1 MTALVD
7 PSAPTAH
14 GLAARI
20 AAGELS
26 PVEAVA
32 EAVERAIEV
41 AARCSTASPR
51 SGSTTPCSPPIAPSR
66 RSPAAT
72 GSAILHGV
80 PVAVKDTTPVAGRRT
95 TLGSYAFEHWVPDHD
110 AYVVTRPAAGR
121 GDHHR
126 PDHDARSSPTR
137 CRPTA
142 RSGASPA
149 TPTTRPARPAAPR
162 AAARRP
168 WRRGASRWPRAPTW
182 AARCASRRH
191 GAASSASSPASA
203 ASRWTCCPGLFD
215 SISHHGP
222 LARCADDARL
232 FLAATQG
239 PDDADIMSV
248 PGPLDLS
255 RPLDG
260 DVAGMRLGLS
270 VDLGCFAV
278 DPEIAAAVTAAAER
292 LESAGATVDLV
303 DPHFGEDDEAA
314 WGLLW
319 SVFMA
324 TYYGD
329 TARGARRAHGS
340 RRRPPDRCSVGQ
352 VSAVEHKRVEIHRT
366 AMWRRLAPILA
377 DHDALLCPTMAHP
390 PWPAAKA
397 DRLEI
402 PPTDGAGYH
411 SPDMTAVFNLV
422 APCPAISVPCG
433 THTSPEHAGLPIGL
447 QVVGR
452 RWREDTVLRDRPR
465 RRTDVVTGFWSGCW
479 SHVRPRSGPKTDQRG
494 WRVCRRAARSS
505 GVAAATGVRRAAWSS
520 TDEVAAERVDDD
532 GAGLLADQRG
542 RQVVPHAVGVGG
554 SCRRTRRACRRRPA
568 RGRAPTRRAPGTGPS
583 RSRRPVAR

>member
-14 GLAARI
+14 GLATRI
-20 AAGELS
+20 AAGDLS

-32 EAVERAIEV
+32 GAVERAIEV
-41 AARCSTASPR
+41 QPELNCFTAIWVDQAMLAADRAEQAVAR
-51 SGSTTPCSPPIAPSR
+51 GAEL
-66 RSPAAT
+66 
-72 GSAILHGV
+72 GILHGV
-80 PVAVKDTTPVAGRRT
+80 PVAIKDTSPVAGHRT
-95 TLGSYAFEHWVPDHD
+95 TLGSYAFEHWVPDRD
-110 AYVVTRPAAGR
+110 AYVVTALRRAGAVIIGQTTTPEFAHTLQTDSPLWGVTRNPHDLTRTPGGSSGGSAAAVASGCVPLAEGTDMGGSVRIPAAWSGIVGLKPGIGR
-121 GDHHR
+121 IPMDVL
-126 PDHDARSSPTR
+126 
-137 CRPTA
+137 
-142 RSGASPA
+142 
-149 TPTTRPARPAAPR
+149 
-162 AAARRP
+162 
-168 WRRGASRWPRAPTW
+168 
-182 AARCASRRH
+182 
-191 GAASSASSPASA
+191 
-203 ASRWTCCPGLFD
+203 PGLFD

-248 PGPLDLS
+248 PGPLDLA

-260 DVAGMRLGLS
+260 DLSGMRLGLS
-270 VDLGCFAV
+270 VDLGCYAV

-303 DPHFGEDDEAA
+303 DPDFGEPDEAA
-314 WGLLW
+314 WGVLW

-329 TARGARRAHGS
+329 LLEEHGERMDPDVARLIVLGR
-340 RRRPPDRCSVGQ
+340 Q
-352 VSAVEHKRVEIHRT
+352 VSAVDHKRIEIHRT

-397 DRLEI
+397 DRPAI
-402 PPTDGAGYH
+402 PPTDAAGYH

-433 THTSPEHAGLPIGL
+433 THASAEHAGLPIGL

-452 RWREDTVLRDRPR
+452 RWREDTVL
-465 RRTDVVTGFWSGCW
+465 
-479 SHVRPRSGPKTDQRG
+479 KIA
-494 WRVCRRAARSS
+494 RA
-505 GVAAATGVRRAAWSS
+505 VELT
-520 TDEVAAERVDDD
+520 T
-532 GAGLLADQRG
+532 
-542 RQVVPHAVGVGG
+542 
-554 SCRRTRRACRRRPA
+554 
-568 RGRAPTRRAPGTGPS
+568 
-583 RSRRPVAR
+583 